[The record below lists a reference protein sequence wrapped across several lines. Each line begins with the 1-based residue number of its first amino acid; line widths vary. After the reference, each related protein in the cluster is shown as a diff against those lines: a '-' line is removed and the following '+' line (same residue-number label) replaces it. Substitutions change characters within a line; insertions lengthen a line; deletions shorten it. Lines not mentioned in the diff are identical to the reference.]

1 MFDLTIDLVSK
12 LLDKTY
18 FLFHSSFFFYQE
30 HAYDVIIY
38 LILNDQRLDLT
49 EILSYLVPIFQ

>member
-18 FLFHSSFFFYQE
+18 FLFHSSFFYQE